1 MRRDTRQP
9 DPCVGAVAAQNCISA
24 DFVIDAR
31 LSVGYYQLMKV
42 ASRARRAGR
51 LRDRNARSNTYN
63 LSTAKTYLGRLADKA
78 SRGEA
83 VYILRGSERF
93 ILQAVPDIE
102 PIPIRPAGYFEFD
115 AEDRSLDKRFAKV
128 SVIPPL
134 RSE

>member
-1 MRRDTRQP
+1 LERTGHRVETQ
-9 DPCVGAVAAQNCISA
+9 AN
-24 DFVIDAR
+24 FVIDVR

-42 ASRARRAGR
+42 ASRGRRAGR
-51 LRDRNARSNTYN
+51 LRDKNSRSNTYN

-78 SRGEA
+78 MKGEP

-102 PIPIRPAGYFEFD
+102 PIPMRPAGYFEFD
-115 AEDRSLDKRFAKV
+115 AEDRSLDKRFAKT
-128 SVIPPL
+128 SVIPAL